1 MVVELLLL
9 GDLLL
14 NGLEL
19 FFLCALDILQLGG
32 HLALL
37 VLQVLGQVNE
47 RPASIFLPACFGD
60 ASTHAASVA
69 HWSIGACI
77 FSERDFQPVPHTT
90 VKSSTA
96 Q

>member
-19 FFLCALDILQLGG
+19 FFLRALDILQLGG

-47 RPASIFLPACFGD
+47 RPASIFLPACFGGREHTRLLSR
-60 ASTHAASVA
+60 ALE
-69 HWSIGACI
+69 HWSMY
-77 FSERDFQPVPHTT
+77 FQ
-90 VKSSTA
+90 
-96 Q
+96 